1 VTCGARYKSKW
12 KYDVTVTSEER
23 KEARYWRRKGKR
35 EEKKRRYNKYG
46 CFDWVFSYKHLY
58 KSFKKCCRNVGWKSS
73 TQSYKSL
80 APLNVYRTYK
90 KLHSGKYRSKGFF
103 EFNIIERGKKRHI
116 RSVIIDERVVQ
127 RCLCDYCLVP
137 LLSMSFIYDNGA
149 SLQSK
154 GYHFARKRI
163 TIFLRKHAIKHGKA
177 GYALL
182 FDFSKFF
189 DNISHELCK
198 RILRKS
204 VKDPRIIR
212 LTEHFIDMFGDVGLG
227 LGSQVSQI
235 FALAAVNELDHMI
248 KEELGIKFYERYMD
262 DGCLIHENKSYLTEC
277 LHGIQKMC
285 DKLGIKLNKK
295 KTTII
300 KLSKGFT
307 WLKTKFYILDN
318 GRILRKMVR
327 QSVTKMRQ
335 KLRSL
340 RKMVDNGM
348 LTVNDVYM
356 SFQSWQSYAKGF
368 DAHWSIMAIT
378 QRFLSLYPEF

>member
-1 VTCGARYKSKW
+1 
-12 KYDVTVTSEER
+12 
-23 KEARYWRRKGKR
+23 
-35 EEKKRRYNKYG
+35 
-46 CFDWVFSYKHLY
+46 
-58 KSFKKCCRNVGWKSS
+58 
-73 TQSYKSL
+73 
-80 APLNVYRTYK
+80 
-90 KLHSGKYRSKGFF
+90 
-103 EFNIIERGKKRHI
+103 
-116 RSVIIDERVVQ
+116 
-127 RCLCDYCLVP
+127 
-137 LLSMSFIYDNGA
+137 
-149 SLQSK
+149 
-154 GYHFARKRI
+154 
-163 TIFLRKHAIKHGKA
+163 
-177 GYALL
+177 
-182 FDFSKFF
+182 
-189 DNISHELCK
+189 
-198 RILRKS
+198 
-204 VKDPRIIR
+204 
-212 LTEHFIDMFGDVGLG
+212 MFGDVGLG